1 MIAGGLPIRQ
11 PARVVDC
18 GQPWHG
24 LSVAGW
30 LDYGGVD
37 PMAWTQADSGDCW
50 AVRVPSAP
58 GSVQAEPLNP
68 YHQWL
73 DYGLISGWWE
83 RQLYGT
89 PLPGGRLSYVYTAG
103 LGHTYITD
111 LTGLVFDGD
120 NLEGSLDLHATIARV
135 TPPATLTMSP
145 DPLDLAASYLHR
157 DVIAFNATGAQAILG
172 VWPQYMLGET
182 LTYSQ
187 SALCRGLARLIY
199 GFHDYRAI
207 PSALITLDID
217 ESDATL
223 AILKTP
229 AQMAEHTEDDE
240 FYESGGDPETGE
252 GFYEIAHNYQTW
264 RKIVGAYYRSS
275 DGAIAYVVLQYRYTY
290 DWSRDENVGAGTELH
305 TLTLEVDGA
314 TESTLAYSADW
325 ELQDYG
331 VPLGWIPVRLGG
343 VSLDFD
349 GTALP
354 ANGMTSGTVGGAK
367 PDDLDLVASFVLW
380 DYNTPSNERDV
391 VIHAIRYSNHA
402 WGLGLLG
409 LNTTIHGTGHTAYIG
424 GIVNVLDGTRGAN
437 IGYRSVSLVSDA
449 MQDTYATVHP
459 VDETISQGENLR
471 CYV

>member
-24 LSVAGW
+24 LCEAGW

-37 PMAWTQADSGDCW
+37 PMAWTQPDSGDCW
-50 AVRVPSAP
+50 AVRVPAAP
-58 GSVQAEPLNP
+58 GSVQAESINPL
-68 YHQWL
+68 HQWL
-73 DYGLISGWWE
+73 NYGLISGWWE

-120 NLEGSLDLHATIARV
+120 NLEGSLDLHSTTARV
-135 TPPATLTMSP
+135 TPPATITLSP
-145 DPLDLAASYLHR
+145 DPMDLGAAYLHR

-172 VWPQYMLGET
+172 VWPQTLLGET

-187 SALCRGLARLIY
+187 GALCRGLARLIY
-199 GFHDYRAI
+199 GYHDYRAI
-207 PSALITLDID
+207 PSALVTLDID
-217 ESDATL
+217 ENDATL

-229 AQMAEHTEDDE
+229 AQMVEHTEDDVFHE
-240 FYESGGDPETGE
+240 QGGDPEGGDFWE
-252 GFYEIAHNYQTW
+252 NAHNYQTW
-264 RKIVGAYYRSS
+264 RKIVGAYYRA
-275 DGAIAYVVLQYRYTY
+275 DGAIAYVVLQYRYTF
-290 DWSRDENVGAGTELH
+290 DWSRLENVGAGTETH
-305 TLTLEVDGA
+305 TFILEVDGA
-314 TESTLAYSADW
+314 TESTLAYSIDW
-325 ELQDYG
+325 ELQDLG
-331 VPLGWIPVRLGG
+331 VPIGWAPVRLGG

-349 GTALP
+349 GAALP
-354 ANGMTSGTVGGAK
+354 ANGMTAGTVGGTK
-367 PDDLDLVASFVLW
+367 PDELDMVASYTLW
-380 DYNTPSNERDV
+380 DYTTPANERYV

-402 WGLGLLG
+402 WGLCLLG
-409 LNTTIHGTGHTAYIG
+409 LNTAIHGTGHTAYIG

-437 IGYRSVSLVSDA
+437 IGYRSVALISDA
-449 MQDTYATVHP
+449 MQDTYATVQP
-459 VDETISQGENLR
+459 DEETLSQGEYQR